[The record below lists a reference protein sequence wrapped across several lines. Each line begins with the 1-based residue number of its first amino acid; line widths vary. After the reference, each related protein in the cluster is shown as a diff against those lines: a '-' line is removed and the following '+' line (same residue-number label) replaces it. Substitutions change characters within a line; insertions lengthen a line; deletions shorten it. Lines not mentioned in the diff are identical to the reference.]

1 MFSSTT
7 YAAEPSSWFAQAAS
21 QAYGLEELIVV
32 GVAILLLLSVIIA
45 IFFILAGGFL
55 LILSGGK
62 EEKVKPAISMI
73 RYSVIGLIVMIAIVL
88 LIPPLSRAFGF
99 SEIGNKFQVNQIFS
113 TMGCVTD
120 RLFGQE
126 NLNCFNLTNTGG
138 SFGNSPNG
146 VGDWTNS
153 F

>member
-1 MFSSTT
+1 MFTSTT
-7 YAAEPSSWFAQAAS
+7 YAAEPSWFAIAAT
-21 QAYGLEELIVV
+21 QAYGLNELVV
-32 GVAILLLLSVIIA
+32 VWVAILLLLSVLIA
-45 IFFILAGGFL
+45 IFFILSGWFL

-62 EEKVKPAISMI
+62 EDKVKPAISMI

-99 SEIGNKFQVNQIFS
+99 SQIGDKFQVNQIFS
-113 TMGCVTD
+113 TMGCVTN

-126 NLNCFNLTNTGG
+126 WLNCFDIGG
-138 SFGNSPNG
+138 GFNGGNSPNG
-146 VGDWTNS
+146 VGGWTQT